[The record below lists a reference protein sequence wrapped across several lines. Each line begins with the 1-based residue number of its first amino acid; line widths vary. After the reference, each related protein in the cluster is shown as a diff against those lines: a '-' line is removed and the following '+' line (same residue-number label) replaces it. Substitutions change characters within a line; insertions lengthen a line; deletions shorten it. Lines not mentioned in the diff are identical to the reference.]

1 MKLMKVLSV
10 GVALAAAI
18 AVPALAADSYTIDPQ
33 HSFPSFEVTH
43 LGFATIR
50 GSFYSM
56 SGKVT
61 LDAAGKGGSIDAS
74 IDMSSVTTGYGK
86 RDDHLKSADFFDVA
100 KYPTMTYKSTKL
112 KYSGTKLVG
121 AEGELTLHGV
131 TKPVSLTITHF
142 YCGTN
147 PVMKKPACGADAT
160 ASIKRSDFGVSAF
173 VPGISD
179 EVKILIG
186 VEAFK
191 D

>member
-1 MKLMKVLSV
+1 M
-10 GVALAAAI
+10 AAE
-18 AVPALAADSYTIDPQ
+18 SYTIDPQ
-33 HSFPSFEVTH
+33 HSFPSFEVNH

-56 SGKVT
+56 SGKIV
-61 LDAAGKGGSIDAS
+61 LDPAGRTGSIDAS
-74 IDMSSVTTGYGK
+74 IDMSSVTTGYAK
-86 RDDHLKSADFFDVA
+86 RDEHLKTDDFFDVA

-112 KYSGTKLVG
+112 KYSGSKLIGVD
-121 AEGELTLHGV
+121 GELTLHGV

-160 ASIKRSDFGVSAF
+160 ARIMRSDFGVSAF

-179 EVKILIG
+179 EVKIAIG

>member
-1 MKLMKVLSV
+1 LKGATSF
-10 GVALAAAI
+10 AAALVAAA
-18 AVPALAADSYTIDPQ
+18 AVPAIAADSYTIDPQ
-33 HSFPSFEVTH
+33 HSFPSFEVMH
-43 LGFATIR
+43 MGFATIR

-56 SGKVT
+56 SGKIV
-61 LDAAGKGGSIDAS
+61 LDPAGRAGSIDAT
-74 IDMSSVTTGYGK
+74 IDVSSVTTGYAK
-86 RDDHLKSADFFDVA
+86 RDEHLKTDDFFDVA

-112 KYSGTKLVG
+112 KYSGSKLTGVD
-121 AEGELTLHGV
+121 GELTLHGV

-179 EVKILIG
+179 EVKIAIG